1 MASRR
6 RPENRKRSS
15 ARAKNKPECVC
26 VGGGGGAAT
35 CYLAGPGSPTHGRP
49 AGAQA
54 RPARRRPQTGRSAPQ
69 TTPARQTEAAPP
81 RFGSREAGERV
92 PEPGGP
98 EWAVTTASS
107 LPADGRAPRSAQACA
122 AALPRSA
129 EAATL
134 SAPPGARS
142 GYLRR
147 GRRPGHHPAE
157 ERKVRPPPRLSGS
170 LEDLFRTG

>member
-1 MASRR
+1 MVSRR
-6 RPENRKRSS
+6 RPEKRIRSS
-15 ARAKNKPECVC
+15 ARAKHKPEW
-26 VGGGGGAAT
+26 GWGWGAT
-35 CYLAGPGSPTHGRP
+35 CYLAGPSSATHGRP
-49 AGAQA
+49 GGAQA

-69 TTPARQTEAAPP
+69 TNQAPQSEAAPP
-81 RFGSREAGERV
+81 RLGSREAGERV

-98 EWAVTTASS
+98 EGAVTAASS
-107 LPADGRAPRSAQACA
+107 LPADGRARRSAQART
-122 AALPRSA
+122 AALPRPA

-134 SAPPGARS
+134 SAPGGARS

-157 ERKVRPPPRLSGS
+157 ERKVRPPPRLLGS